1 MVCGGSHQGALV
13 PSAGVLGAD
22 GSWEKWDLVAFGCLL
37 PCSVPCAERGKGS
50 FAAWVACPRQEAEE
64 MVPAMWSQTQNLKLT
79 PPAHRPAERG
89 GQKSVSR
96 DVLGGTGGAIDLWE
110 NKPERCSAWGLLS
123 VWSCWRLGPDP
134 KGDVSLFPMSV
145 ECYSVQN
152 AQSTSSAG
160 GCLSCNSL
168 KVGVN
173 SRGCPWEGPFQ
184 PFSLELPG

>member
-1 MVCGGSHQGALV
+1 MAAGRSGIWLLLDVSFLVLCLVQSEAKGASLPGWLV
-13 PSAGVLGAD
+13 PARRLKR
-22 GSWEKWDLVAFGCLL
+22 WCL
-37 PCSVPCAERGKGS
+37 PCGPKLKISNLSLLLTDLQRG
-50 FAAWVACPRQEAEE
+50 
-64 MVPAMWSQTQNLKLT
+64 
-79 PPAHRPAERG
+79 G

-96 DVLGGTGGAIDLWE
+96 DVLGGTRGAIDLWE

-173 SRGCPWEGPFQ
+173 SRGCPWEGPFH